1 MISLIVPTRNRAHTL
16 RRVAPSY
23 FAQDD
28 VSEIV
33 FVIDA
38 GDDETPQLLER
49 LAADHPGVRTRILRH
64 AARRGAAQSRNT
76 GVAASSNDF
85 ILFCDDDEYL
95 EAGYARVCLRKLLM
109 PGVGAVSGRQVYMEN
124 GETPA
129 QALRRFG
136 HGLRA
141 AKTFH
146 PLLCEYVNG
155 ARYTGD
161 ITLPL
166 TNAIIL
172 TRKSLLRRF
181 PYDPTYARGNGYREE
196 SDFQMNLYV
205 HGYDLVVS
213 NDCHAIHLPPAQVRS
228 GGQRTQ
234 MWRRIYWSIRY
245 THYFYGKYYAR
256 YAARSGLR
264 APRWLAEAAFAVF
277 AVYRETLRPPL
288 YALAKWA
295 LRLRRRWAERSERA
309 ISA

>member
-1 MISLIVPTRNRAHTL
+1 MITLIVPTRNRAHTL
-16 RRVAPSY
+16 RQVAPSY
-23 FAQDD
+23 YAVAE

-38 GDDETPQLLER
+38 GEDDTPQFLER
-49 LAADHPGVRTRILRH
+49 LAASHPQVRTRILQHPVRQ
-64 AARRGAAQSRNT
+64 GAAQARNT

-95 EAGYARVCLRKLLM
+95 EPGYARTCLEKLLAL
-109 PGVGAVSGRQVYMEN
+109 GAGAVSGRRVYMED

-129 QALRRFG
+129 QAVRRFG
-136 HGLRA
+136 HGLRPG
-141 AKTFH
+141 KPFR

-155 ARYTGD
+155 ARYGGD

-166 TNAIIL
+166 TNAVIL
-172 TRKSLLRRF
+172 TRRSLLERY
-181 PYDPTYARGNGYREE
+181 PYDPCYTGGNGYREE

-205 HGYDLVVS
+205 NGYDLVVT
-213 NDCHAIHLPPAQVRS
+213 NDCHSIHLPLSRVRT

-234 MWRRIYWSIRY
+234 VFRRIHWSIRH
-245 THYFYGKYYAR
+245 THHFFAKYYRR
-256 YAARSGLR
+256 YAARCGLR

-288 YALAKWA
+288 YALAKWG
-295 LRLRRRWAERSERA
+295 LRQHRRRTERA